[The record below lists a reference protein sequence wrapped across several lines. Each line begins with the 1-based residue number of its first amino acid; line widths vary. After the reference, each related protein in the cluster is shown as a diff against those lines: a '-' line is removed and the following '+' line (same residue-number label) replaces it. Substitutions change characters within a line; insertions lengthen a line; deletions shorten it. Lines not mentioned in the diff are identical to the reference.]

1 MSIRGYFENLRHER
15 EKQQKKESALKVLYG
30 LAIGSAIGGVIGI
43 LFAPK
48 PGKETREEISGIV
61 KEAAAATSEKVK
73 ETVQEVKGKVEDLKD
88 KRLAIVDKSVDKSA
102 DTADEV

>member
-1 MSIRGYFENLRHER
+1 MSIRNYFENLRYER

-48 PGKETREEISGIV
+48 AGKETREEISGIV
-61 KEAAAATSEKVK
+61 KETAAATSVKVK
-73 ETVQEVKGKVEDLKD
+73 ETVQEVKDKVEELKD
-88 KRLAIVDKSVDKSA
+88 KRLAIVDKTT
-102 DTADEV
+102 DTAGEG